1 MDDVKPDADDAIDDV
16 KPDADDAMDDVKPD
30 ADDAMDD
37 VKPDK
42 DDVNPTIIFNTSS
55 SYCGYCDFIIFLITS
70 SFGKTLEMSK
80 LEL

>member
-1 MDDVKPDADDAIDDV
+1 M
-16 KPDADDAMDDVKPD
+16 MLNLMLM
-30 ADDAMDD
+30 MDD

-70 SFGKTLEMSK
+70 SFGKK
-80 LEL
+80 LWKCQS